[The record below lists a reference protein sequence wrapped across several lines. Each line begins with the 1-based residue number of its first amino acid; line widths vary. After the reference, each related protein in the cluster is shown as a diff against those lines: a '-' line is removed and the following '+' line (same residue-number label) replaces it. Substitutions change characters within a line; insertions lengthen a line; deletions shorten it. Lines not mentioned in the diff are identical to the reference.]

1 MHFLVHRSKVK
12 ITMELPD
19 PKTQALIVKLIL
31 NKRTEKSL
39 QLLSNFYK
47 IQAPEIV
54 VGTIKG
60 KRKTV
65 YAVYVHSQRRIYA
78 TNSEIFY
85 NPFVIL
91 HEFYH
96 HLRYR
101 GMEHRGS
108 EKSADKFALY
118 FINSYRS
125 QYDKVSQSRIN
136 TIRKNQN

>member
-1 MHFLVHRSKVK
+1 
-12 ITMELPD
+12 MELPD

-39 QLLSNFYK
+39 QLLSNFYS
-47 IQAPEIV
+47 IQAPEVI

-65 YAVYVHSQRRIYA
+65 HAVYVGNQRRIYA

-96 HLRYR
+96 HLRFR

-108 EKSADKFALY
+108 EKSANKFALH

-125 QYDKVSQSRIN
+125 QFPIGSKSPAN
-136 TIRKNQN
+136 KIRKD

>member
-1 MHFLVHRSKVK
+1 MKT
-12 ITMELPD
+12 TMEFPETE
-19 PKTQALIVKLIL
+19 TQALIVKMIL
-31 NKRTEKSL
+31 NKRTEESL
-39 QLLSNFYK
+39 QLLSNFYD
-47 IQAPEIV
+47 IQPPEVI

-65 YAVYVHSQRRIYA
+65 HAVYVGNQKRIYV
-78 TNSEIFY
+78 TNSDIFY

-108 EKSADKFALY
+108 EKSADNFALR

-125 QYDKVSQSRIN
+125 EHAK
-136 TIRKNQN
+136 KP

>member
-1 MHFLVHRSKVK
+1 
-12 ITMELPD
+12 MELPD

-39 QLLSNFYK
+39 QLLSNFYS
-47 IQAPEIV
+47 IQAPEVI
-54 VGTIKG
+54 VGTLKG

-65 YAVYVHSQRRIYA
+65 HAVYVGNQRRIYA

-96 HLRYR
+96 HLRFR

-108 EKSADKFALY
+108 EKSANKFALH

-125 QYDKVSQSRIN
+125 QLPIGSKSPAN
-136 TIRKNQN
+136 KIRKD

>member
-1 MHFLVHRSKVK
+1 M
-12 ITMELPD
+12 TMELPD
-19 PKTQALIVKLIL
+19 PKMQALIVKLIL

-39 QLLSNFYK
+39 QLLSNFYS
-47 IQAPEIV
+47 IQAPEVV

-65 YAVYVHSQRRIYA
+65 HAVYVGNQRRIYA

-85 NPFVIL
+85 NPFVML

-96 HLRYR
+96 HLRFR

-108 EKSADKFALY
+108 EKSANKFALH
-118 FINSYRS
+118 FINAYRS
-125 QYDKVSQSRIN
+125 QFVIGSKSRTN
-136 TIRKNQN
+136 KTRTN

>member
-1 MHFLVHRSKVK
+1 MKT
-12 ITMELPD
+12 TMEFPETE
-19 PKTQALIVKLIL
+19 TQALIVKMIL
-31 NKRTEKSL
+31 NKRTEESL
-39 QLLSNFYK
+39 QLLSNFYD
-47 IQAPEIV
+47 IQPPEVI

-65 YAVYVHSQRRIYA
+65 HAVYVGNQKRIYA
-78 TNSEIFY
+78 TNSDIFY

-108 EKSADKFALY
+108 EKSADKFALH

-125 QYDKVSQSRIN
+125 QNAIDSQSRAN
-136 TIRKNQN
+136 RKRKN

>member
-1 MHFLVHRSKVK
+1 
-12 ITMELPD
+12 MELPD
-19 PKTQALIVKLIL
+19 PKTQALIVNLIL

-39 QLLSNFYK
+39 QLLSNFYS
-47 IQAPEIV
+47 IQAPEVV
-54 VGTIKG
+54 VGTLKG

-65 YAVYVHSQRRIYA
+65 HAVYVGNQRRIYA

-96 HLRYR
+96 HLRFR

-108 EKSADKFALY
+108 EKSANKFALH

-125 QYDKVSQSRIN
+125 QLAIGTKSQTNKARTN
-136 TIRKNQN
+136 

>member
-1 MHFLVHRSKVK
+1 LV
-12 ITMELPD
+12 
-19 PKTQALIVKLIL
+19 VKLIL
-31 NKRTEKSL
+31 NKRTEESL
-39 QLLSNFYK
+39 QLLSKYYN
-47 IQAPEIV
+47 IQPPEIV

-65 YAVYVHSQRRIYA
+65 RAVYVQKQQRIYA
-78 TNSEIFY
+78 TNSDIFY

-108 EKSADKFALY
+108 EKGADSFAMR
-118 FINSYRS
+118 FVQTYRLEV
-125 QYDKVSQSRIN
+125 QLNKPQRH
-136 TIRKNQN
+136 

>member
-1 MHFLVHRSKVK
+1 
-12 ITMELPD
+12 MELPD

-31 NKRTEKSL
+31 NKKTEKSI

-65 YAVYVHSQRRIYA
+65 HAVYVHSERRIYA

-125 QYDKVSQSRIN
+125 QYDIASQSRAPDIK
-136 TIRKNQN
+136 KNQN

>member
-1 MHFLVHRSKVK
+1 
-12 ITMELPD
+12 MEFPD
-19 PKTQALIVKLIL
+19 PKTQAMIVKLIL
-31 NKRTEKSL
+31 NKRTEESL
-39 QLLSNFYK
+39 QLLSNFYN
-47 IQAPEIV
+47 IQSPEIV

-60 KRKTV
+60 KRRTV
-65 YAVYVHSQRRIYA
+65 HAVYVHNQRRIYA
-78 TNSEIFY
+78 TNSDIFY

-108 EKSADKFALY
+108 EKSADKFALH

-125 QYDKVSQSRIN
+125 QYAIDSKLGTNVL
-136 TIRKNQN
+136 RKK

>member
-1 MHFLVHRSKVK
+1 
-12 ITMELPD
+12 MELPD
-19 PKTQALIVKLIL
+19 PKTQALVVKLIL

-39 QLLSNFYK
+39 QLLSNFYN
-47 IQAPEIV
+47 IQAPEVV

-65 YAVYVHSQRRIYA
+65 HAVYVHNQRRIYA
-78 TNSEIFY
+78 RNSDIFY

-108 EKSADKFALY
+108 EKSADRFALQ

-125 QYDKVSQSRIN
+125 QHTIVSQSRTN
-136 TIRKNQN
+136 TTRKNKMSKE

>member
-1 MHFLVHRSKVK
+1 
-12 ITMELPD
+12 MEFPD
-19 PKTQALIVKLIL
+19 PKTQAMIVKLIL
-31 NKRTEKSL
+31 NKRTEESL
-39 QLLSNFYK
+39 QLLSNFYN
-47 IQAPEIV
+47 IQSPEIV

-60 KRKTV
+60 KRRTV
-65 YAVYVHSQRRIYA
+65 HAVYVHNQRRIYA
-78 TNSEIFY
+78 TNSDIFY

-108 EKSADKFALY
+108 EKSADKFALH

-125 QYDKVSQSRIN
+125 QYAIDSKLGTNIL
-136 TIRKNQN
+136 RKK

>member
-1 MHFLVHRSKVK
+1 
-12 ITMELPD
+12 MELPD

-108 EKSADKFALY
+108 EKSADKFALC

>member
-1 MHFLVHRSKVK
+1 
-12 ITMELPD
+12 MEFPD
-19 PKTQALIVKLIL
+19 PKTQAMIVKLIL
-31 NKRTEKSL
+31 NKRTEESL
-39 QLLSNFYK
+39 QLLSNFYN
-47 IQAPEIV
+47 IQSPEIV

-60 KRKTV
+60 KRRTV
-65 YAVYVHSQRRIYA
+65 HAVYVHNQRRIYA
-78 TNSEIFY
+78 TNSDIFY

-108 EKSADKFALY
+108 EKSADKFALH

-125 QYDKVSQSRIN
+125 QYATDSKLGTNIL
-136 TIRKNQN
+136 RKK

>member
-1 MHFLVHRSKVK
+1 
-12 ITMELPD
+12 MEFPET
-19 PKTQALIVKLIL
+19 KTQALIVKMIL
-31 NKRTEKSL
+31 NKRTEESL
-39 QLLSNFYK
+39 QLLSNFYN
-47 IQAPEIV
+47 IQSPEVI

-65 YAVYVHSQRRIYA
+65 HAVYVGNQKRIYA

-108 EKSADKFALY
+108 EKSADNFALQ

-125 QYDKVSQSRIN
+125 EHAKTLKRKETEWKKIESN
-136 TIRKNQN
+136 TV

>member
-1 MHFLVHRSKVK
+1 MK
-12 ITMELPD
+12 LPD
-19 PKTQALIVKLIL
+19 TKTQAMIVNLIL

-39 QLLSNFYK
+39 ELLSSFYS
-47 IQAPEIV
+47 IQAPEVV

-65 YAVYVHSQRRIYA
+65 HAVYVRNQRRIYA
-78 TNSEIFY
+78 TNSDIFY

-96 HLRYR
+96 HLRFR

-108 EKSADKFALY
+108 EKSADKFALH

-125 QYDKVSQSRIN
+125 QYAMGSRPRQ
-136 TIRKNQN
+136 TEWEKLVF

>member
-1 MHFLVHRSKVK
+1 
-12 ITMELPD
+12 MELPD
-19 PKTQALIVKLIL
+19 PKTQALIVNLIL
-31 NKRTEKSL
+31 NKRTEESL
-39 QLLSNFYK
+39 QLLSNFYS
-47 IQAPEIV
+47 IQAPEVV
-54 VGTIKG
+54 VGTLKG

-65 YAVYVHSQRRIYA
+65 HAVYVGNQRRIYA

-96 HLRYR
+96 HLRFR

-108 EKSADKFALY
+108 EKSANKFALH

-125 QYDKVSQSRIN
+125 QLAIGTKSQTNKARTN
-136 TIRKNQN
+136 

>member
-1 MHFLVHRSKVK
+1 
-12 ITMELPD
+12 MELPD
-19 PKTQALIVKLIL
+19 PKTQALIVNLIL
-31 NKRTEKSL
+31 NKRTEESL
-39 QLLSNFYK
+39 QLLSNFYS
-47 IQAPEIV
+47 IQAPEVV
-54 VGTIKG
+54 VGTLKG

-65 YAVYVHSQRRIYA
+65 HAVYVGNQRRIYA

-96 HLRYR
+96 HLRFR

-108 EKSADKFALY
+108 EKSANKFALH

-125 QYDKVSQSRIN
+125 QFAIGTKSQTNKARTN
-136 TIRKNQN
+136 

>member
-1 MHFLVHRSKVK
+1 
-12 ITMELPD
+12 MELPD
-19 PKTQALIVKLIL
+19 PKTQAMIVKLIL

-39 QLLSNFYK
+39 ELLSSFYS
-47 IQAPEIV
+47 IQAPEVV

-65 YAVYVHSQRRIYA
+65 HAVYVGNQRRIYA
-78 TNSEIFY
+78 TNSDIFY

-96 HLRYR
+96 HLRFR

-108 EKSADKFALY
+108 EKSADKFALH
-118 FINSYRS
+118 FINSYNS
-125 QYDKVSQSRIN
+125 QNAIDSQLQANRM
-136 TIRKNQN
+136 RKN